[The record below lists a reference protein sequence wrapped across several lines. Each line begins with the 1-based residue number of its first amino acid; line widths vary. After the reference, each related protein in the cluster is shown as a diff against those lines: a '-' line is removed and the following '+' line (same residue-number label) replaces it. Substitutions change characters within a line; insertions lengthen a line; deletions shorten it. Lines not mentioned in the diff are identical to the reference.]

1 MIAKETP
8 NECSMTVYLPTHP
21 DLRTRLPEDTGL
33 LVACYCAAWCDTC
46 SLYRGR
52 FEAMAKQHPEHTF
65 VWIDIEDDP
74 ELLGDE
80 DVENFPTILIE
91 KSHRVLFFGVM
102 LPHIQQLERLL
113 QSLIE
118 GPNPPGITT
127 GLNDVR
133 QQLIEY

>member
-1 MIAKETP
+1 MIAKVTP
-8 NECSMTVYLPTHP
+8 NKCPMTVYLPNNP
-21 DLRTRLPEDTGL
+21 DLRTRLTGDAGL

-52 FEAMAKQHPEHTF
+52 FEAMAQQHPGHTF

-91 KSHRVLFFGVM
+91 KNHRVLFFGVM
-102 LPHIQQLERLL
+102 LPHIQQLERLM
-113 QSLIE
+113 QSLTE
-118 GPNPPGITT
+118 DTNSPAITT
-127 GLNDVR
+127 ELTDVR
-133 QQLIEY
+133 QQLIDY